1 MHDLPGRFFLTM
13 RTVLRLAALFIA
25 LITLVLWLFGGAN
38 TGRTKMTE
46 TVKVSDSV
54 TGQEII
60 SNETRFLPGLDFV
73 AAGLIGAGI
82 AWILSFAARKP

>member
-13 RTVLRLAALFIA
+13 RTVLRLATLFIA
-25 LITLVLWLFGGAN
+25 LVTLVLWFFGGAN

-54 TGQEII
+54 TGKETV
-60 SNETRFLPGLDFV
+60 SKETRFLPGLDFL
-73 AAGLIGAGI
+73 AAGLIGAGVV
-82 AWILSFAARKP
+82 WVLSFAARKT